1 MGAGGYDAAAPS
13 CGSRVGQSSLC
24 RGVNVARVARS
35 LRVAG
40 HNGAPWAPRNL
51 CANFSRAWRPWW
63 GHVVLEWLPKKK
75 FTKNSGH
82 TRGCGN
88 PGHDRSK
95 DPLVSQGAFRVPLLH
110 TWGLDEA
117 SLDLHCGV
125 PMETCKVASCIVYE
139 AATICLTVLVLVQDR
154 FLDPKLLRASGGSG
168 RPIRARSVFLQML
181 LLS

>member
-1 MGAGGYDAAAPS
+1 MGPAQPLRKLLAGLAAM
-13 CGSRVGQSSLC
+13 VGP
-24 RGVNVARVARS
+24 RGTGMA
-35 LRVAG
+35 
-40 HNGAPWAPRNL
+40 
-51 CANFSRAWRPWW
+51 
-63 GHVVLEWLPKKK
+63 PKKK
-75 FTKNSGH
+75 KITKNSGH

-139 AATICLTVLVLVQDR
+139 AATTCLTVLVLVQDR